1 MKSTTYYFKLSTL
14 LLLLSFIPI
23 WAIAQSNTVKGTVKD
38 TFGEAVIGANVT
50 EWAPAMVPLRTLMVT
65 SH

>member
-38 TFGEAVIGANVT
+38 TFGEAVIGANDNRSGHQQ
-50 EWAPAMVPLRTLMVT
+50 WY
-65 SH
+65 HYGH